1 MQILKVTDEAFRQY
15 GKVIKDLDVSDIIT
29 AMSETPCPDD
39 VVYEPSIESL
49 EACKSAQ
56 SVSDSLYGGMPIQ
69 IGYCNGHNHLLN
81 AVEYH
86 RDSEINI
93 AVTDLILIRKRTGH
107 HRRPHLR
114 LIQNGG
120 LLNPGRN
127 HH

>member
-56 SVSDSLYGGMPIQ
+56 SVSDSLYGACRSRSATATATTI
-69 IGYCNGHNHLLN
+69 YLN

-86 RDSEINI
+86 RD
-93 AVTDLILIRKRTGH
+93 TK
-107 HRRPHLR
+107 
-114 LIQNGG
+114 
-120 LLNPGRN
+120 
-127 HH
+127 

>member
-56 SVSDSLYGGMPIQ
+56 SVSDSLYGFAG
-69 IGYCNGHNHLLN
+69 
-81 AVEYH
+81 
-86 RDSEINI
+86 
-93 AVTDLILIRKRTGH
+93 
-107 HRRPHLR
+107 
-114 LIQNGG
+114 QNVRFTVDGET
-120 LLNPGRN
+120 LTVHSIDPLEK
-127 HH
+127 

>member
-56 SVSDSLYGGMPIQ
+56 SVSDSLYGAEESIRRAPDSDR
-69 IGYCNGHNHLLN
+69 LLQ
-81 AVEYH
+81 
-86 RDSEINI
+86 
-93 AVTDLILIRKRTGH
+93 RT
-107 HRRPHLR
+107 
-114 LIQNGG
+114 
-120 LLNPGRN
+120 
-127 HH
+127 

>member
-56 SVSDSLYGGMPIQ
+56 SVSDSLYG
-69 IGYCNGHNHLLN
+69 
-81 AVEYH
+81 V
-86 RDSEINI
+86 
-93 AVTDLILIRKRTGH
+93 
-107 HRRPHLR
+107 RRLSDERVRRHAGAARHVLGA
-114 LIQNGG
+114 QYKA
-120 LLNPGRN
+120 
-127 HH
+127 

>member
-69 IGYCNGHNHLLN
+69 IGYCNGNNHKLN
-81 AVEYH
+81 GLEYH

-93 AVTDLILIRKRTGH
+93 AVTDMILLIAPSRTSSTASTT
-107 HRRPHLR
+107 RRR
-114 LIQNGG
+114 S
-120 LLNPGRN
+120 RRF
-127 HH
+127 